1 MRRRRVGRTDERGV
15 VSIEFALVLP
25 ILLAI
30 LLATVTGGLAYN
42 RVLGATDGVR
52 EGARFGATT
61 PLSNAT
67 WGETVKQ
74 QTIDLTYLNVS
85 GGPVVVTS
93 AMVCAQ
99 LIKAGTGAV
108 KTSSCNTSPTNGAGP
123 APPDPAGIPA
133 GTCIVK
139 VWAEI
144 PVRIDFV
151 LIPALNK
158 RVQRQSV
165 ALYERGSC

>member
-1 MRRRRVGRTDERGV
+1 VGRTDERGI

-52 EGARFGATT
+52 EGARFGATA
-61 PLSNAT
+61 LNNGS
-67 WGETVKQ
+67 WGATVKQ

-99 LIKAGTGAV
+99 LIKVGTGPM
-108 KTSSCNTSPTNGAGP
+108 KSSSCDTSTINGAGP
-123 APPDPAGIPA
+123 APPDPSGIPA

-151 LIPALNK
+151 LIPAFNK

-165 ALYERGSC
+165 ALYERGTC

>member
-85 GGPVVVTS
+85 GGPIVVTTG
-93 AMVCAQ
+93 MVCAQ
-99 LIKAGTGAV
+99 LIKVGTGAV
-108 KTSSCNTSPTNGAGP
+108 KTSSCDTSPITGAGP
-123 APPDPAGIPA
+123 APPDPAGIPS

-151 LIPALNK
+151 LIPTLNK

-165 ALYERGSC
+165 ALYERGTC